1 VTAIPYRQK
10 QRAIVALCC
19 GIAAA
24 LMLPAGLVV
33 GYNSVLNSGSG
44 TNVNDV
50 RTLKILS
57 TPVALLATV
66 NTSQEITS
74 ISVIALSGSSPGGT
88 IISLPARSMAEVRA
102 GEEPRRVSDSY
113 SGGDAAAFVA
123 DVEGLLDVS
132 FSAVAILGRAD
143 ATSLIDS
150 IGPSEILLDTDVRNT
165 EPDGALRT
173 VAKLGRTTVET
184 STLVDI
190 LLARQ
195 TDQAEA
201 DRFNHQ
207 KSVLTAIAN
216 TVGLGLGTIPIDI
229 ASNTDT
235 SVEDL
240 TDITAFFQRLI
251 AGPVQ
256 VWQFAATA
264 VTNSELN
271 PFGVDMYQLDVAE
284 VTMIMASVAP
294 TSITGTGVAGQLSVQ
309 IDSPFNN
316 AVVSREIVRRL
327 LAKGLNV
334 ALVREVPGPPPDVT
348 QVLYVDQN
356 VLGGVEDL
364 VSYIGEVTAART
376 SERAQGIDV
385 QIVIGATFA
394 VFLEG
399 NPPIPT
405 TTVVAGDE

>member
-1 VTAIPYRQK
+1 MTAIPYRQK

-143 ATSLIDS
+143 TASLIDS

-195 TDQAEA
+195 TDQAES

-216 TVGLGLGTIPIDI
+216 TVGLGLGPRSTT
-229 ASNTDT
+229 NDT

-385 QIVIGATFA
+385 QIVVGATFA

>member
-1 VTAIPYRQK
+1 MTAIPYRQK

-195 TDQAEA
+195 TDQAES

-216 TVGLGLGTIPIDI
+216 TVGLGLGPRSTT
-229 ASNTDT
+229 NDT

-240 TDITAFFQRLI
+240 TDINAFFQRLI

>member
-1 VTAIPYRQK
+1 MTAIPYRQK

-143 ATSLIDS
+143 TASLIDS

-195 TDQAEA
+195 TDQAES

-216 TVGLGLGTIPIDI
+216 TVGLGLGPRSQDI
-229 ASNTDT
+229 ASNTET

-264 VTNSELN
+264 VTNYELN

-385 QIVIGATFA
+385 QIVVGATFA

>member
-143 ATSLIDS
+143 TASLIDS

-201 DRFNHQ
+201 ERFNHQ

-216 TVGLGLGTIPIDI
+216 TVGLGLGPRSTTD
-229 ASNTDT
+229 DT

-240 TDITAFFQRLI
+240 TDIAAFFQRLI

-399 NPPIPT
+399 NPLIPT

>member
-1 VTAIPYRQK
+1 MTAIPSRQK

-74 ISVIALSGSSPGGT
+74 INVIALSGSSPGGT

-143 ATSLIDS
+143 TASLIDS

-216 TVGLGLGTIPIDI
+216 TVGLGLGPRSTT
-229 ASNTDT
+229 NDT

-240 TDITAFFQRLI
+240 TDINAFFQRLI

>member
-10 QRAIVALCC
+10 QRAIVELCC

-44 TNVNDV
+44 TNVNNV

-74 ISVIALSGSSPGGT
+74 INVIALSGSSPGGT
-88 IISLPARSMAEVRA
+88 RISLPARSMAEVRA

-143 ATSLIDS
+143 TASLIDS

-216 TVGLGLGTIPIDI
+216 TVGLGLGPRSTT
-229 ASNTDT
+229 NDT

>member
-1 VTAIPYRQK
+1 
-10 QRAIVALCC
+10 
-19 GIAAA
+19 
-24 LMLPAGLVV
+24 MLPAGLVV

-195 TDQAEA
+195 TDQAES

-216 TVGLGLGTIPIDI
+216 TVGLGLGTRPNDI
-229 ASNTDT
+229 ASNTET

-385 QIVIGATFA
+385 QIVVGATFA

>member
-1 VTAIPYRQK
+1 MTAIPYRQK

-74 ISVIALSGSSPGGT
+74 INVIALSGSSPGGT

-143 ATSLIDS
+143 TASLIDS

-216 TVGLGLGTIPIDI
+216 TVGLGLGPRST
-229 ASNTDT
+229 SNDT

>member
-143 ATSLIDS
+143 TASLIDL

-195 TDQAEA
+195 TDQAES

-216 TVGLGLGTIPIDI
+216 TVGLGLGPRSTT
-229 ASNTDT
+229 NDT

>member
-1 VTAIPYRQK
+1 
-10 QRAIVALCC
+10 
-19 GIAAA
+19 
-24 LMLPAGLVV
+24 MLPAGLVV

-143 ATSLIDS
+143 TASLIDS

-195 TDQAEA
+195 TDQAES

-216 TVGLGLGTIPIDI
+216 TVGLGLGPRSQDI
-229 ASNTDT
+229 ASNTET

-264 VTNSELN
+264 VTNYELN

-385 QIVIGATFA
+385 QIVVGATFA

>member
-216 TVGLGLGTIPIDI
+216 TVGLGLGTR
-229 ASNTDT
+229 STTNDT

>member
-88 IISLPARSMAEVRA
+88 IISLPARSMAEVRD

-143 ATSLIDS
+143 TASLIDS

-195 TDQAEA
+195 TDQAES

-216 TVGLGLGTIPIDI
+216 TVGLGLGPRSTT
-229 ASNTDT
+229 NDT

-240 TDITAFFQRLI
+240 TDINAFFQRLI

>member
-1 VTAIPYRQK
+1 MTAIPYRQK

-195 TDQAEA
+195 TDQAES

-216 TVGLGLGTIPIDI
+216 TVGLGLGPRSQDI
-229 ASNTDT
+229 ASNTET

-240 TDITAFFQRLI
+240 TDITTFFQRLI

>member
-195 TDQAEA
+195 TDQAES

-216 TVGLGLGTIPIDI
+216 TVGLGLGPRSQDI
-229 ASNTDT
+229 ASNTEI

-364 VSYIGEVTAART
+364 FSYIGEVTAART

>member
-1 VTAIPYRQK
+1 MTAIPYRQK

-143 ATSLIDS
+143 TASLIDL

-195 TDQAEA
+195 TDQAES

-216 TVGLGLGTIPIDI
+216 TVGLGLGPRSTT
-229 ASNTDT
+229 NDT

-385 QIVIGATFA
+385 QIVVGATFA

>member
-1 VTAIPYRQK
+1 MTAIPYRQK

-74 ISVIALSGSSPGGT
+74 INVIALSGSSPGGT

-143 ATSLIDS
+143 TASLIDS

-195 TDQAEA
+195 TDQAES

-216 TVGLGLGTIPIDI
+216 TVGLGLGPRSTT
-229 ASNTDT
+229 NDT

>member
-1 VTAIPYRQK
+1 MTAIPYRQK

-44 TNVNDV
+44 TNVNNV

-216 TVGLGLGTIPIDI
+216 TVGLGLGPRSQDI
-229 ASNTDT
+229 ASNTET

>member
-1 VTAIPYRQK
+1 MTAIPYRQK

-143 ATSLIDS
+143 TASLIDS

-195 TDQAEA
+195 TDQAES

-216 TVGLGLGTIPIDI
+216 TVGLGLGPRSTT
-229 ASNTDT
+229 NDT

-394 VFLEG
+394 VFIEG

>member
-44 TNVNDV
+44 TNVNNV

-195 TDQAEA
+195 TDQAES

-216 TVGLGLGTIPIDI
+216 TIGLGLGPRPNDI

-364 VSYIGEVTAART
+364 VSYIGEVTGART

-405 TTVVAGDE
+405 TTVVTGDE